1 MADISV
7 HFKAACSYK
16 WHSDSKSMPL
26 CKAFKAFGAG
36 IKGWRGKYKVA
47 ITDQTVRL
55 ATDYP
60 NSYFAREARSECLRY
75 IQQLANP
82 QTNIIPRDGSEHPPT
97 YSVVALTAHSEY
109 NLDGF
114 VRPNEQGEFPPLY
127 TPAEVPT
134 YKQER
139 DTSSPPSYEDIF
151 SNAS

>member
-1 MADISV
+1 MTDISV
-7 HFKAACSYK
+7 NFKAACSYK

-26 CKAFKAFGAG
+26 CKAFKALGAG
-36 IKGWRGKYKVA
+36 IKAWSGKYKVT

-55 ATDYP
+55 AFERP
-60 NSYFAREARSECLRY
+60 NSYFAREARSECLQH
-75 IQQLANP
+75 IQLANP
-82 QTNIIPRDGSEHPPT
+82 QTNIIPRDGSECPPAYNVMAPTT
-97 YSVVALTAHSEY
+97 YSGY
-109 NLDGF
+109 NLNGF

-139 DTSSPPSYEDIF
+139 DASSPPRYEDIF